1 MSKIAWSK
9 LEAPTLTEFEELAH
23 AAYQRLPAR
32 FRTPVS
38 YTHLTLPTT
47 PYV

>member
-1 MSKIAWSK
+1 MHYVSWDRTDRDAPK
-9 LEAPTLTEFEELAH
+9 LLAEDGPEVLG
-23 AAYQRLPAR
+23 A
-32 FRTPVS
+32 VS